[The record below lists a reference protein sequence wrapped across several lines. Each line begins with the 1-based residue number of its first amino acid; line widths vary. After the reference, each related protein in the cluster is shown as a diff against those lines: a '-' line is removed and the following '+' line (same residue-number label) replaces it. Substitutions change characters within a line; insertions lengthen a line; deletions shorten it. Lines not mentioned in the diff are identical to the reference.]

1 MLNINH
7 FFYFFKCNDSEF
19 SCTAGTCISLEKR
32 CDGFTDCE
40 DLSDEE
46 QCILVLFDDNYK
58 VENPP
63 MQSDGSGAG
72 HLVKLLLISY
82 FFKGGC

>member
-1 MLNINH
+1 M
-7 FFYFFKCNDSEF
+7 
-19 SCTAGTCISLEKR
+19 EKR
-32 CDGFTDCE
+32 CDGLTDCE

-72 HLVKLLLISY
+72 HIVRLMLDSY
-82 FFKGGC
+82 FFKGQLFYRHGQMDLRDRK